1 MPEPYG
7 SAEWDTIMH
16 TTTALTFTHTYR
28 DDVLVL
34 ELKGDMD
41 SAVVLE
47 PLIELS
53 VKSAATD
60 VVVVISDVEYINSA
74 GFSALIRM
82 AEALD
87 EKNKHIYLVGLQTK
101 VHVVFESI
109 GAHSLFNVLPTL
121 EDAFKRI
128 KQP

>member
-1 MPEPYG
+1 
-7 SAEWDTIMH
+7 MH